1 PVAPLPTSRSVP
13 GGSAAALRS
22 PSASIAYRPRG
33 KDAAAAGRCAFWY
46 APVVTTTVFGRSS
59 PSDVLTTNPSAIG
72 WSAVTATRSRTGAL
86 NERAYDSRCA
96 TIASRG
102 MNPSGSS
109 PAYAPPGSRTVQFGV
124 TRQNV
129 SQRPRQVSPT
139 RPRSRTT
146 WSTPAAESSWL
157 TERPACPAPMTTTP
171 DSLTSLTL
179 GCVAD
184 PVPLG
189 EVSGAHEFFDLVG
202 ECDKVRDPSLDLAV
216 DVVDVGLLAVVGEQV
231 PQICEVLEP
240 VRERSLDDRVT
251 RQSVED
257 VVVRLGLG
265 EGEGGHQVGARPEKQ
280 LDGLPKVPLREAVE
294 LGVRLELG
302 VL

>member
-1 PVAPLPTSRSVP
+1 
-13 GGSAAALRS
+13 
-22 PSASIAYRPRG
+22 

-72 WSAVTATRSRTGAL
+72 WSAVTATRSWTGAL

-124 TRQNV
+124 TRQKV

-146 WSTPAAESSWL
+146 WSTPAADSSWL
-157 TERPACPAPMTTTP
+157 TERPACPAPITTT
-171 DSLTSLTL
+171 SGLVTAGRYGRLA
-179 GCVAD
+179 GRFA
-184 PVPLG
+184 LG
-189 EVSGAHEFFDLVG
+189 EVSGTHEFLHLVG
-202 ECDKVRDPSLDLAV
+202 EGDEVRDPRLDLGV
-216 DVVDVGLLAVVGEQV
+216 DVVDVGLLAVVCEEV
-231 PQICEVLEP
+231 SQIREVLEP
-240 VRERSLDDRVT
+240 VRERSLDHGMACQR
-251 RQSVED
+251 VED
-257 VVVRLGLG
+257 VVVC
-265 EGEGGHQVGARPEKQ
+265 
-280 LDGLPKVPLREAVE
+280 
-294 LGVRLELG
+294 
-302 VL
+302 